1 MNCEQ
6 ANNLLS
12 ARIDGEISPSDSL
25 ALDEHLTQCA
35 DCRSLADALATQD
48 ASLTR
53 AFAPRREAAI
63 QIAHQ
68 TIEQLHAPRRSFP
81 QWLTIGLAAAAG
93 FLLALLIFRPWVRP
107 EPKIVKQTGNPL
119 PMSQPQVAI
128 AQSVVA
134 ELTLATGKVEILPA
148 HTDQWRAMETAGS
161 VPADARVRTAAGV
174 RCEFSLRDGSTV
186 RLNEN
191 SELHFADA
199 RKLELADGQVWS
211 GVAKAD
217 VPFTVATSTATVTAI
232 GTRFDISRR
241 EGKEK
246 LVVFEGSTQV
256 RGAAGEAVVRSG
268 EGLDIEDGKLGQ
280 PQRLYNLS
288 LAEQWIDEILVLKG
302 RDNPELAQRIDDLLA
317 RLGEDKLQYLYEN
330 EIRGLGDH
338 CVLPL
343 TRYIQSDRSSSE
355 PKRRRQAA
363 NIIADCAQPWC
374 IPYLIELL
382 SDRDGDIRAAADRGL
397 RRLTNFS
404 VASEQQWHNAAP
416 AAREQMVRR
425 WQEWWE
431 ENKDK
436 VPGLQKGPG
445 RKEMEPM
452 RKA

>member
-1 MNCEQ
+1 V
-6 ANNLLS
+6 
-12 ARIDGEISPSDSL
+12 
-25 ALDEHLTQCA
+25 
-35 DCRSLADALATQD
+35 
-48 ASLTR
+48 
-53 AFAPRREAAI
+53 
-63 QIAHQ
+63 
-68 TIEQLHAPRRSFP
+68 
-81 QWLTIGLAAAAG
+81 
-93 FLLALLIFRPWVRP
+93 FLLALRIFRPWVRV
-107 EPKIVKQTGNPL
+107 EPRVVKQTENPS
-119 PMSQPQVAI
+119 PTSQPLVARAAPI
-128 AQSVVA
+128 VG
-134 ELTLATGKVEILPA
+134 ELTLATGKVEILPT
-148 HTDQWRAMETAGS
+148 HSDHWRTMETAGA
-161 VPADARVRTAAGV
+161 VPIDARVRTGAAV

-191 SELHFADA
+191 SELHFADT

-217 VPFTVATSTATVTAI
+217 VPFTVATSAATVTAL

-256 RGAAGEAVVRSG
+256 RGPSGEAVVHSG
-268 EGLDIEDGKLGQ
+268 EGLDIEDGKLGR
-280 PQRLYNLS
+280 PERLYNLS

-317 RLGEDKLQYLYEN
+317 RLGEDKLQYLYES

-355 PKRRRQAA
+355 PRRRREAA

-374 IPYLIELL
+374 IPFLIELL
-382 SDRDGDIRAAADRGL
+382 SDRDGDVRAAADRGL

-404 VASEQQWHNAAP
+404 VGSDQEWHSASP
-416 AAREQMVRR
+416 SAREQMVRR
-425 WQEWWE
+425 WQEWWD
-431 ENKDK
+431 ENKSK
-436 VPGLQKGPG
+436 IPGLQKGPAQ
-445 RKEMEPM
+445 KDAEPM